1 MENRFSVYCRKK
13 LMNWKR
19 NEQILLEQ
27 SLFVYH
33 RPNKKI
39 VFTREF
45 FLVGNSQVDIV
56 VY

>member
-27 SLFVYH
+27 SLFVYR

-45 FLVGNSQVDIV
+45 FFSWKQ
-56 VY
+56 